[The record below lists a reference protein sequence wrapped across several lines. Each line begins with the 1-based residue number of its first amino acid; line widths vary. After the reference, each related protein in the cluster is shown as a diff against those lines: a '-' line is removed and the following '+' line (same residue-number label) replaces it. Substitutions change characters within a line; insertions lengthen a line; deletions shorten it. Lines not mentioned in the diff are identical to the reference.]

1 MKLRNFKFIGFFILV
16 LLITVTLGA
25 CDVALVE
32 DDPIES
38 YVASITITDV
48 DEEILEG
55 DAEAFSVHYED
66 GVIDNFEYDEEE
78 NELTASVELEG
89 EVDLSLEVD
98 NDEVEGGIFDIIEG
112 EQTVSP
118 NNPDAVFEVK
128 FAESYTASITIRDV
142 AGEILEDD
150 AEAFSVHYE
159 DGVIDNF
166 EYDEEENELTASVEL
181 EGEVDLSLEVDD
193 DEVEGGVFYIIEG
206 EQTVSPNNPD
216 AVFEVEFASY

>member
-16 LLITVTLGA
+16 LLVTVTLGA

-48 DEEILEG
+48 D
-55 DAEAFSVHYED
+55 
-66 GVIDNFEYDEEE
+66 
-78 NELTASVELEG
+78 
-89 EVDLSLEVD
+89 
-98 NDEVEGGIFDIIEG
+98 
-112 EQTVSP
+112 
-118 NNPDAVFEVK
+118 
-128 FAESYTASITIRDV
+128 
-142 AGEILEDD
+142 GEILEDD

-166 EYDEEENELTASVEL
+166 EYDEEENELTATVEL

>member
-16 LLITVTLGA
+16 LLVTVTLGA

-48 DEEILEG
+48 DGEILED
-55 DAEAFSVHYED
+55 DAEAFCVHYED

-78 NELTASVELEG
+78 NELTATVELEG

-98 NDEVEGGIFDIIEG
+98 NDEVQGGAFFIIEG

-118 NNPDAVFEVK
+118 NNPDAVFEVE
-128 FAESYTASITIRDV
+128 FAATYTASITITDE

-150 AEAFSVHYE
+150 AEAFRVYYE

-166 EYDEEENELTASVEL
+166 EYDEEENELTATVEL

>member
-16 LLITVTLGA
+16 LLVTVTLGA

-48 DEEILEG
+48 D
-55 DAEAFSVHYED
+55 
-66 GVIDNFEYDEEE
+66 
-78 NELTASVELEG
+78 
-89 EVDLSLEVD
+89 
-98 NDEVEGGIFDIIEG
+98 
-112 EQTVSP
+112 
-118 NNPDAVFEVK
+118 
-128 FAESYTASITIRDV
+128 
-142 AGEILEDD
+142 GEILEDD

-166 EYDEEENELTASVEL
+166 EYDEEENELTATVELEGEVDLSLEVDNDEVQGGAFFIIEGEQTVSPNNPDAVFEVEFAATYTASITITDEDGEILEDDAEAFRVYYEDGVIDNFEYDEEENELTATVEL